1 MKKSLIKAFAAI
13 VIAASAL
20 SAQAQALKVS
30 TGGSGGT
37 YSRMFKEL
45 GAACSTQL
53 QLVEVNSSG
62 STQNIDRL
70 IGNEVN
76 GAFVQ
81 TDVLHYRGRTE
92 DLSNVKTLVALHP
105 EGVHVVALA
114 TQKEK
119 TGGTMGFGGKL
130 VQLNT
135 INDLNG
141 KVVAAAGGS
150 FITAQ
155 VIRLQTEIGFQV
167 AEMKS
172 AEDALAAVANG
183 TAAAAILVGGAPLGQ
198 VAGLDRNFKLLSFP
212 EATVAKLKNVYRPAV
227 LNYSK
232 MGAAGI
238 ASVSTDALFVT
249 REYKTAKFT
258 AGLSKLRSCINEN
271 VGELSETTGMHP
283 AWSKVDVNN
292 KGKWAYYSLD
302 EVASKK

>member
-45 GAACSTQL
+45 SAVCSTQI
-53 QLVEVNSSG
+53 QLEEKNSSG

-92 DLSNVKTLVALHP
+92 DLGNVKTLVALHP
-105 EGVHVVALA
+105 EAVHVVALA
-114 TQKEK
+114 ASKEK

-141 KVVAAAGGS
+141 KIVAAAGGS

-172 AEDALAAVANG
+172 AEDALAAVVAG
-183 TAAAAILVGGAPLGQ
+183 TASAAILVGGAPLAQ
-198 VAGLDRNFKLLSFP
+198 VSALDRNFKLLSFP
-212 EATVAKLKNVYRPAV
+212 EASVVKLKNVYKPAV

-232 MGAAGI
+232 MGAAGVT
-238 ASVSTDALFVT
+238 SVSTDALFVT

-258 AGLSKLRSCINEN
+258 NGLSKLRSCINEN
-271 VGELSETTGMHP
+271 AGELSETTGMHP
-283 AWSKVDVNN
+283 AWAKVVLDSKP
-292 KGKWAYYSLD
+292 KWPVYDLP
-302 EVASKK
+302 ASK